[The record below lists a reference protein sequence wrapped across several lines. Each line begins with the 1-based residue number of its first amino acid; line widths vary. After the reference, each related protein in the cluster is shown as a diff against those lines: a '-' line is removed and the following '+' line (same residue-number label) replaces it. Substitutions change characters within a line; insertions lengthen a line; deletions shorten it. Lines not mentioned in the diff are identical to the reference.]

1 MSKDIEIDV
10 DSDGKSDII
19 LKKTN
24 GNEMYISL
32 KLLMKF
38 GSVLIAAIS
47 ALWFGVMN

>member
-1 MSKDIEIDV
+1 MSEDIEIDI

-24 GNEMYISL
+24 GNEVYISI
-32 KLLMKF
+32 KLLLKF
-38 GSVLIAAIS
+38 GSVLVAALS